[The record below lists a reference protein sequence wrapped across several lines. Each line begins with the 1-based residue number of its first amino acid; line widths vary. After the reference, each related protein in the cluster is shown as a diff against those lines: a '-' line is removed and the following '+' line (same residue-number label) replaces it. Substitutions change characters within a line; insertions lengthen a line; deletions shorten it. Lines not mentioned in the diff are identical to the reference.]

1 MHAWTTKQRD
11 QVFKREMRLVRTL
24 VARGEARQFVL
35 DEGRRLQTAL
45 YDSSLESMMT
55 RLFLQLILH
64 QEVN

>member
-1 MHAWTTKQRD
+1 MMHAWQRD

-45 YDSSLESMMT
+45 DDSSLESMMT
-55 RLFLQLILH
+55 RLFLQLILD